1 MSDILD
7 HDDPFSPEA
16 DPYAPARR
24 IPLRAAV
31 SEPHDCHCGNS
42 LEVQRGPS
50 LSRRQ
55 ALFGVGALASLPV
68 LASAAPFPVPCVQE
82 KQKVTPCHHKY
93 CRYYAGKDD
102 YYGR

>member
-1 MSDILD
+1 MSNIPE

-16 DPYAPARR
+16 DPYPPARR
-24 IPLRAAV
+24 IPLQAAGH
-31 SEPHDCHCGNS
+31 EPHDCHCGGS
-42 LEVQRGPS
+42 LEIQRGPS

-82 KQKVTPCHHKY
+82 KQKITPCHHKF
-93 CRYYAGKDD
+93 CRHYGGQDD
-102 YYGR
+102 YHGR